1 MSCVCV
7 IIVLVTHLYQL
18 FFVPPNPPS
27 LFFYDFFDGYEYIYM
42 YIYIMIEDVKWIEK
56 KKFVCVHRGSS
67 PEILLVQV
75 GN

>member
-1 MSCVCV
+1 
-7 IIVLVTHLYQL
+7 
-18 FFVPPNPPS
+18 
-27 LFFYDFFDGYEYIYM
+27 M